1 LIWPKLRDNRW
12 VSISDMNI
20 HSRKDIQAI
29 IDDFKQDDNGIEFG
43 YNKRAM
49 EINVLI
55 EEGLETEVDSDW
67 LQKVV
72 ENALTAENMPPNVEI
87 SLLITDQERMRQL
100 NLEYRG
106 LDRPT
111 DVLSFSMSEAK
122 EGEEPQPFI
131 GPPDGCLH
139 LGEVIVS
146 YPQAVLQAQD
156 QKHSIG
162 QEMAVLI
169 THGVLHILGYDHAT
183 PEEEAVMFR
192 RQREILTQSGKEL
205 E

>member
-1 LIWPKLRDNRW
+1 
-12 VSISDMNI
+12 
-20 HSRKDIQAI
+20 
-29 IDDFKQDDNGIEFG
+29 
-43 YNKRAM
+43 M

-55 EEGLETEVDSDW
+55 EEGLESDLDSDW

-72 ENALTAENMPPNVEI
+72 ENVLTAESMPPNVEI
-87 SLLITDQERMRQL
+87 SLLMTGQERIRQL

-106 LDRPT
+106 LDRTT
-111 DVLSFSMSEAK
+111 DVLSFSMAEVK
-122 EGEEPQPFI
+122 GEEEPQPFI

-146 YPQAVLQAQD
+146 YPQAEIQAQE
-156 QKHSIG
+156 QRHSIG

-169 THGVLHILGYDHAT
+169 THGVLHILGYDHVT
-183 PEEEAVMFR
+183 SEEESAMFR
-192 RQREILTQSGKEL
+192 RQSEIVARLGKEL